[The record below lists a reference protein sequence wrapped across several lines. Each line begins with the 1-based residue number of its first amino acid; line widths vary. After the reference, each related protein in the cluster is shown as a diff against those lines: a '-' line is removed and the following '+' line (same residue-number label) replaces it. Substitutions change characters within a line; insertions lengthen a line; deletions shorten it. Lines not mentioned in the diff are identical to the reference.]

1 MEGGV
6 TNVTFCENRQNNR
19 NIAMNELDDQKA
31 RNRAWMEFAKQP
43 DDQRV
48 FIRQNKAELPAELK
62 AANQPAPANR
72 LRYLAGMC
80 LIYTGGNQND

>member
-43 DDQRV
+43 DESESRLLE
-48 FIRQNKAELPAELK
+48 IYRQLPPKQQEWVVKILQELV
-62 AANQPAPANR
+62 
-72 LRYLAGMC
+72 
-80 LIYTGGNQND
+80 